1 MGGTQG
7 KVSAADRAG
16 SCGGAGNEGALASR
30 VKGRENVEEQ
40 KGGTLSHLM
49 DKAFVWGCASVW
61 GTPTLQLVNRGA
73 HD

>member
-30 VKGRENVEEQ
+30 GQGKREW
-40 KGGTLSHLM
+40 GGTEEGHVVSL
-49 DKAFVWGCASVW
+49 DG
-61 GTPTLQLVNRGA
+61 
-73 HD
+73 